1 MSAARVAGAPRQWP
15 ERVSSHQFAQC
26 VITELSGEGAT
37 SAEHLGAAQPQ
48 HANTHHETRACDARA
63 SCR

>member
-15 ERVSSHQFAQC
+15 EPVSSHQFAQC

-37 SAEHLGAAQPQ
+37 SAEHLGAAQP
-48 HANTHHETRACDARA
+48 
-63 SCR
+63 